1 MFTYPGGFDPSAY
14 PEPFASRYRT
24 HLQHLKL
31 KGLQPKTIDAYA
43 RGIRRQLDL
52 PALLVNGSNGQRR
65 QVQPIVQEH
74 QIELLIGR

>member
-31 KGLQPKTIDAYA
+31 KGCWRRPKTDPLKA
-43 RGIRRQLDL
+43 GVPLQ
-52 PALLVNGSNGQRR
+52 N
-65 QVQPIVQEH
+65 
-74 QIELLIGR
+74 